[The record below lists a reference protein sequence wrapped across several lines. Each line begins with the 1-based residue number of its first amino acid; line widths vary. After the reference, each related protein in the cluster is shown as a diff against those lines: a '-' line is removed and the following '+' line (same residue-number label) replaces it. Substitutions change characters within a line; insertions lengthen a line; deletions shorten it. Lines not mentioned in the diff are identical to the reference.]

1 MEQGRAGK
9 RTISAAP
16 HVSVA
21 VVAGTRTTD
30 GRTDAWSLTRSR
42 VGSRKRRGAGRLRC
56 MLSVSDVKMTNG
68 VMDDGLL
75 RYSEAE

>member
-1 MEQGRAGK
+1 MEQGRAGAGK

-21 VVAGTRTTD
+21 GVAGTRTTD
-30 GRTDAWSLTRSR
+30 ADAWSLARSR